1 MTLIPAVEFRGVTKR
16 FSGILANDRVGFA
29 VAKGEIHAVVGE
41 NGAGKTTLMNLL
53 SGLCQAEEGEIWL
66 QGSPAW
72 FAGPQDAIHM
82 GIGMVHQHFMLV
94 DRFSV
99 LQNIILS
106 CENSHSWIN
115 WDQARIRIESV
126 CKEFGL
132 ALALD
137 QNVGDLPVGLRQR
150 VEIAKILYSGGDIL
164 IFDEPTAVLTPT
176 ETEELLSLLRS
187 IRAQGKTILYVSHK
201 LTEVLAIADRI
212 TVLRQGR
219 LVGTVESSAV
229 TRDELVEMMIGRA
242 LYPTRA
248 RQRYKSGSLSL
259 ELQDVCCRNE
269 RKVDALQGLS
279 LQVRAGEMY
288 GVAGVNGNGQQ
299 ELAGVVAGARAV
311 TFGLV
316 KVDGVDISGNDATA
330 VRRLG
335 VALIP
340 EDRDR
345 QGLIADMSVWENMI
359 LGQQRQ
365 LRFGRPWFL
374 FEKDC
379 QRYVAEKI
387 REYGIR
393 LATVLQPAR
402 SLSGGNRQKVVL
414 ARELSVQP
422 KVLVAFQPVRGLDV
436 GAAELVYERLR
447 LACDAGVAVLLISSD
462 LEEILTMADRV
473 GILYNGR
480 IVCEFVPGELTLD
493 EIGRYML
500 TGRQSEAF
508 A

>member
-1 MTLIPAVEFRGVTKR
+1 VTLIPAVEFRGVTKR

-53 SGLCQAEEGEIWL
+53 SGLCRAEEGEIWL
-66 QGSPAW
+66 QGSPVR

-106 CENSHSWIN
+106 CESSHSWIN
-115 WDQARIRIESV
+115 WDQARIRIESI

-187 IRAQGKTILYVSHK
+187 MRAQGKTILYVSHK

-248 RQRYKSGSLSL
+248 RQRYKSG
-259 ELQDVCCRNE
+259 
-269 RKVDALQGLS
+269 K
-279 LQVRAGEMY
+279 
-288 GVAGVNGNGQQ
+288 
-299 ELAGVVAGARAV
+299 
-311 TFGLV
+311 
-316 KVDGVDISGNDATA
+316 
-330 VRRLG
+330 
-335 VALIP
+335 
-340 EDRDR
+340 
-345 QGLIADMSVWENMI
+345 
-359 LGQQRQ
+359 
-365 LRFGRPWFL
+365 
-374 FEKDC
+374 
-379 QRYVAEKI
+379 
-387 REYGIR
+387 
-393 LATVLQPAR
+393 
-402 SLSGGNRQKVVL
+402 
-414 ARELSVQP
+414 
-422 KVLVAFQPVRGLDV
+422 
-436 GAAELVYERLR
+436 
-447 LACDAGVAVLLISSD
+447 
-462 LEEILTMADRV
+462 
-473 GILYNGR
+473 
-480 IVCEFVPGELTLD
+480 
-493 EIGRYML
+493 
-500 TGRQSEAF
+500 
-508 A
+508 